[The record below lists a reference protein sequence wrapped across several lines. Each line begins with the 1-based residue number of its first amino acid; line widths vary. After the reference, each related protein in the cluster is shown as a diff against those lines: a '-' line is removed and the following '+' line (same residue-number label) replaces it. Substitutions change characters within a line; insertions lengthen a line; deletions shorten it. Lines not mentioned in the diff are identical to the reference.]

1 MKLHN
6 SQYEYYYLFVNFDK
20 TKLRFMKLTL
30 LRCTILLL
38 FVVHTNYGQI
48 TGYDSEIKTMIS
60 EVNSQNLE
68 ATVRKLTTFGTRH
81 TLSDT
86 KSTTRGIGAA
96 RNWVKSE
103 FDKYALASNG
113 RLTSTIDFFTIKAD
127 GKRIAADSELGNVMA
142 TLKGTDATDD
152 RVLII
157 SGHLDSRATDVMDA
171 NSDAP
176 GANDDGSGVAAV
188 MELAR
193 IMSKREFPFTLIFVA
208 VVGEEQGLY
217 GAKHLADKAKNE
229 KWNIVAMLN
238 NDMIGNSLSS
248 GTSIRDNT
256 QVRVFSETIPYLETE
271 AEAKTRKATNRD
283 NDSPSRQLARYIKTV
298 TNQYVAQLEINL
310 VYRNDR
316 FLRGGD
322 HTPFSQNGFT
332 AIRFCEMNENYDHQ
346 HQNVRK
352 EKNIQFGDL
361 PEFMDF
367 EYLKKVTCSNLATF
381 SNLARAPKAPKNVGI
396 EIKDLTNFSTLV
408 WDKPEGKPVY
418 GYTILIRETEAP
430 FWEKTLFVKDTKA
443 EIPYSKDNF
452 FFAVQAID
460 ELGHA
465 SLPVFPVP
473 IR

>member
-1 MKLHN
+1 MKPTYIL
-6 SQYEYYYLFVNFDK
+6 NF
-20 TKLRFMKLTL
+20 
-30 LRCTILLL
+30 LLL
-38 FVVHTNYGQI
+38 LLTIHTSFGQI
-48 TGYDSEIKTMIS
+48 AVYDPEIKKMLS
-60 EVNSQNLE
+60 EVSSENME
-68 ATVRKLTTFGTRH
+68 VTVKKLVSFGTRH

-86 KSTTRGIGAA
+86 KSATRGIGAA
-96 RNWVKSE
+96 QRWVKSE
-103 FDKYALASNG
+103 FDTYALNSNG
-113 RLTSTIDFFTIKAD
+113 RLTSVIDYFTIKAD
-127 GKRIAADSELGNVMA
+127 GKRIAADSQLGNVMA
-142 TLKGTDATDD
+142 TLKGTDASDD

-171 NSDAP
+171 TIDAP
-176 GANDDGSGVAAV
+176 GANDDGSGVAAM

-193 IMSKREFPFTLIFVA
+193 VMSKREFPFTLIFVA

-217 GAKHLADKAKNE
+217 GAKYLADKAKNE
-229 KWNIVAMLN
+229 KWNVVAMIN

-248 GTSIRDNT
+248 GTQLRDNT

-271 AEAKTRKATNRD
+271 AEAKIRKATNRD

-298 TNQYVAQLEINL
+298 TNQYVEQLEINL

-352 EKNIQFGDL
+352 ENTIQYGDL

-367 EYLKKVTCSNLATF
+367 EYMKKVTCSNLVAF
-381 SNLARAPKAPKNVGI
+381 SNLAWSPKAPKNVGI
-396 EIKDLTNFSTLV
+396 EVKDLTNFSTLV

-418 GYTILIRETEAP
+418 GYTILIRETAAP
-430 FWEKTLFVKDTKA
+430 HWEKTIFVKDTKA

-452 FFAVQAID
+452 FFAVQSID
-460 ELGHA
+460 ALGHS
-465 SLPVFPVP
+465 SLPIFPVP